1 MTDGRPKYL
10 NKYLGGFLIILLL
23 FSFTY
28 FLSDVVMVFALA
40 VLLSLILHPM
50 VSFVERKGLPRLW
63 ATVLVFTVV
72 ILSIYSGFRYLLP
85 ILYDQISQFSEGLKN
100 FSLHKEITAIDTELR
115 KYLPTFPKGTI
126 AKRIEETITS
136 QVLGFMGRLTDILSS
151 LITVAAVVVI
161 VPFISFF
168 ALKDSHKLIKGVLS
182 IIPNKYFE
190 MGYWIIKVIFLQ
202 MGKFVRA
209 WIFDATFVGVSCG
222 VGFWI
227 IGIPNALPLGLIA
240 GCGHLVPYFGPVI
253 GGIPALIISF
263 VTNGNVSQFPQIF
276 ILIVIIYI
284 IDNGFVQPT
293 VFSKNLDIHPII
305 IMLLIIAGSQIA
317 GLPGMLFAIPTAT
330 VVKTLVKEIYFA
342 FKKYKIART

>member
-1 MTDGRPKYL
+1 MTNDKQRYW
-10 NKYLGGFLIILLL
+10 NKYLGGFVITVLLL
-23 FSFTY
+23 AFAYLF
-28 FLSDVVMVFALA
+28 SDVTMVFALA
-40 VLLSLILHPM
+40 VLLSLILHP
-50 VSFVERKGLPRLW
+50 FVNLFERFGLSRLW
-63 ATVLVFTVV
+63 ATVLIFSIV
-72 ILSIYSGFRYLLP
+72 ILALYSGFRYLLP

-126 AKRIEETITS
+126 AKRIEETLTGQIIS
-136 QVLGFMGRLTDILSS
+136 FMGRLTDILSS
-151 LITVAAVVVI
+151 IITVAAVVVI

-168 ALKDSHKLIKGVLS
+168 ALKDSRKLVKGALS
-182 IIPNKYFE
+182 VIPNKYFE
-190 MGYWIIKVIFLQ
+190 MGYWIIKVIVLQ

-222 VGFWI
+222 LGFWI
-227 IGIPNALPLGLIA
+227 IGIPNALPLGIIA
-240 GCGHLVPYFGPVI
+240 GFGHLVPYFGPVI

-263 VTNGNVSQFPQIF
+263 VTNGNLSQFPQIF
-276 ILIVIIYI
+276 LLIVLIYVA
-284 IDNGFVQPT
+284 DNGFVQPT